1 MLDGQER
8 APHGAPG
15 LERRPPVGIARER
28 ETNGGDAV
36 FRQFGC
42 CNSREHRTG
51 AGSDSIRART
61 VSQSSPPRQGAWK
74 RSLRLIAILLA
85 IWFTASLGLG
95 VLLAE
100 PLNRI
105 WIGGFPLGFW
115 FAQQGAI
122 LIFLVLL
129 LVNAIAMDRIE
140 RDAGRSEDTEDPS

>member
-1 MLDGQER
+1 M
-8 APHGAPG
+8 
-15 LERRPPVGIARER
+15 
-28 ETNGGDAV
+28 T
-36 FRQFGC
+36 
-42 CNSREHRTG
+42 
-51 AGSDSIRART
+51 
-61 VSQSSPPRQGAWK
+61 QSSPPRPGVWK

-105 WIGGFPLGFW
+105 WVGGFPLGFW

-129 LVNAIAMDRIE
+129 IVNAIAMDRIE
-140 RDAGRSEDTEDPS
+140 RDADRSEDAEDPS

>member
-1 MLDGQER
+1 M
-8 APHGAPG
+8 
-15 LERRPPVGIARER
+15 
-28 ETNGGDAV
+28 
-36 FRQFGC
+36 
-42 CNSREHRTG
+42 
-51 AGSDSIRART
+51 
-61 VSQSSPPRQGAWK
+61 SQPSPPRQSAWK
-74 RSLRLIAILLA
+74 RSLRLIAVLLA

-140 RDAGRSEDTEDPS
+140 RDADRSEDTEDPS

>member
-1 MLDGQER
+1 M
-8 APHGAPG
+8 
-15 LERRPPVGIARER
+15 
-28 ETNGGDAV
+28 
-36 FRQFGC
+36 
-42 CNSREHRTG
+42 
-51 AGSDSIRART
+51 
-61 VSQSSPPRQGAWK
+61 SQPSPPRQSAWK
-74 RSLRLIAILLA
+74 RSLRLIAVLLA